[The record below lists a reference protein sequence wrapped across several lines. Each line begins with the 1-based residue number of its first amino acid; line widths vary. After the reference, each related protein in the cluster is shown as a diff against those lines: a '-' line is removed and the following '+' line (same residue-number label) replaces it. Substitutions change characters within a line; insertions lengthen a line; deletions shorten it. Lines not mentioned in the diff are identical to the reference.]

1 MGETPL
7 VDHGL
12 RLAALW
18 VAWLI
23 VMLFH
28 VELGLMPLFHG
39 LSVEIKSH
47 VPPGRLPRIFLA
59 MLFYFLLPV
68 LALLLVVHAISSP
81 GSWSNATPFRAG
93 QFWFSLIY
101 SATNVVHWIADI
113 KIPDSRTDQVILMA
127 VLTVIGLLINVEA
140 WSWWHA

>member
-1 MGETPL
+1 MGAAPF

-18 VAWLI
+18 AIWLI

-39 LSVEIKSH
+39 VSVEIKTH
-47 VPPGRLPRIFLA
+47 VSARKLPRIFLA
-59 MLFYFLLPV
+59 MLVYFLLPV

-81 GSWSNATPFRAG
+81 GSWSDSGPAKAG
-93 QFWFSLIY
+93 QFWFSLAY
-101 SATNVVHWIADI
+101 SVTNVMHWIADI
-113 KIPDSRTDQVILMA
+113 RIPDSRADQVILMA
-127 VLTVIGLLINVEA
+127 VLTVTGLLINIEA
-140 WSWWHA
+140 WGWWRG